1 MACSQQRE
9 QQKHR
14 DYQAREAL
22 SALRE
27 EQVLH
32 TLGQPEDLHQ
42 VQVRPLWGNYFRVNI
57 LVGPDAASVK
67 VARSYFLRA
76 DGDGNI
82 VESVPELRQATLT
95 SRHANSDPKE

>member
-1 MACSQQRE
+1 MARSQQHEE
-9 QQKHR
+9 QQMGR
-14 DYQAREAL
+14 DDHARQALNRLLA
-22 SALRE
+22 
-27 EQVLH
+27 EQVIH
-32 TLGQPEDLHQ
+32 AIGEPDGPYQ

-82 VESVPELRQATLT
+82 VES
-95 SRHANSDPKE
+95 DPKIDGKVAPPR